1 MKKIITAVCLTVLV
15 LTSCQQAKQKVF
27 EIASQEVNKQCPMT
41 IDEMTRMDS
50 TSYTG
55 GDNTFTYYYTL
66 TGAADDPNIAETTQK
81 HLEEN
86 LPGIM
91 AYVYLSDKTQQ
102 ELFRVKVTPDMYK

>member
-66 TGAADDPNIAETTQK
+66 SSRRSEHSGNHSKTFGGKSTGNHQK
-81 HLEEN
+81 H
-86 LPGIM
+86 
-91 AYVYLSDKTQQ
+91 
-102 ELFRVKVTPDMYK
+102 R

>member
-66 TGAADDPNIAETTQK
+66 TEHSGNHSKTFGGKPTGNHQK
-81 HLEEN
+81 H
-86 LPGIM
+86 
-91 AYVYLSDKTQQ
+91 
-102 ELFRVKVTPDMYK
+102 R

>member
-55 GDNTFTYYYTL
+55 GDNTFTSKTFGGKP
-66 TGAADDPNIAETTQK
+66 TGNHQK
-81 HLEEN
+81 H
-86 LPGIM
+86 
-91 AYVYLSDKTQQ
+91 
-102 ELFRVKVTPDMYK
+102 R

>member
-50 TSYTG
+50 TSNTG
-55 GDNTFTYYYTL
+55 GD
-66 TGAADDPNIAETTQK
+66 
-81 HLEEN
+81 
-86 LPGIM
+86 
-91 AYVYLSDKTQQ
+91 
-102 ELFRVKVTPDMYK
+102 